1 MAFHCENSSKT
12 HALNSVFTA
21 KADYMYLTWYP
32 YCESSYKTHAQN
44 GVLTE
49 NANYNNSCLK
59 WRHRCENRYTKFV
72 IKKRHEE
79 QYVTKQYLKIRNRC
93 TSNFAQSLHLNIINV
108 VTY

>member
-1 MAFHCENSSKT
+1 MAYSLLEQI
-12 HALNSVFTA
+12 VE
-21 KADYMYLTWYP
+21 P
-32 YCESSYKTHAQN
+32 HAQN

-59 WRHRCENRYTKFV
+59 WRHRCENRYTKFA

-108 VTY
+108 LVTC